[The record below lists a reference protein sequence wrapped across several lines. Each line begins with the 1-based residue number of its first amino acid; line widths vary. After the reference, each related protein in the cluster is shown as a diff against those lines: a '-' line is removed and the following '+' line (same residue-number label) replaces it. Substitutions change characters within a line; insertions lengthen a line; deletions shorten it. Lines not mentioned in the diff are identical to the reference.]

1 MQLFLYPPKRY
12 KSEIFYNSLLSSFQN
27 KNNLLYLNLTIGDV
41 YNNIDI
47 INEFKS
53 LKYLYLK
60 GFHFAQKLVIN
71 LPNLEEISIINCKVI
86 KINFDDINKN
96 IKFLQIE
103 RSSIESTG
111 KNIDLPNV
119 QTIILD
125 ENLIKIT
132 DIFDF
137 FSFKKIEK
145 FCGSYDC
152 LKSMNLTFLKY
163 LELKDI
169 DVFQEK
175 VKEFTSVFEKIIVL
189 ENLKEI
195 ILNISH
201 LPSKHFNDIKGQN
214 KYVTNLKI
222 IFPDKIL
229 ENILNILLRIFP
241 NITDIDIDSPFNT
254 IYDIEK
260 IEEIKM
266 DKNLKITKMN
276 LNLDYL
282 CMFKFNCVSFENLI
296 ELKLRFERINHKISD
311 INKFINIFNSNNPIK
326 FDSLKILSLIENN
339 SIVGCYEKDLEI
351 FINKINN
358 KLMPNLEDL
367 KLNCTRLYEKYYYNQ
382 LYEKFLLFNLKK
394 IDLKLINPDS
404 FDIYSLKEL
413 KEMFPNIKFGKFESV
428 FIERYDQKQIME
440 YKKDA
445 NKLNKLYQI

>member
-1 MQLFLYPPKRY
+1 
-12 KSEIFYNSLLSSFQN
+12 
-27 KNNLLYLNLTIGDV
+27 
-41 YNNIDI
+41 
-47 INEFKS
+47 
-53 LKYLYLK
+53 
-60 GFHFAQKLVIN
+60 
-71 LPNLEEISIINCKVI
+71 
-86 KINFDDINKN
+86 
-96 IKFLQIE
+96 
-103 RSSIESTG
+103 
-111 KNIDLPNV
+111 
-119 QTIILD
+119 
-125 ENLIKIT
+125 
-132 DIFDF
+132 
-137 FSFKKIEK
+137 
-145 FCGSYDC
+145 
-152 LKSMNLTFLKY
+152 MNLTFLKY

-282 CMFKFNCVSFENLI
+282 CMFKFNCVSFKNLI